1 MKRRLFAI
9 IFILFAFWGATAK
22 TKGDTLRLW
31 DYLVKIDIP
40 ENAIIKYNPYEEG
53 LFVLIYDP
61 YYTSIEKEGD
71 QMTMPPLITLFIG
84 GLTRIPLIDTSEAS
98 EYHKQNT
105 HQRQIT
111 YGVINNLYFKEIEDR
126 ETHIRLCYQYVPIKK
141 LRKYNHILNKVRI
154 RKIIDDPN

>member
-1 MKRRLFAI
+1 MKSRLIAI

-22 TKGDTLRLW
+22 TKEDTLRLW

-84 GLTRIPLIDTSEAS
+84 GLTRIPLIDTSEA
-98 EYHKQNT
+98 
-105 HQRQIT
+105 
-111 YGVINNLYFKEIEDR
+111 
-126 ETHIRLCYQYVPIKK
+126 
-141 LRKYNHILNKVRI
+141 
-154 RKIIDDPN
+154 

>member
-1 MKRRLFAI
+1 
-9 IFILFAFWGATAK
+9 
-22 TKGDTLRLW
+22 
-31 DYLVKIDIP
+31 
-40 ENAIIKYNPYEEG
+40 
-53 LFVLIYDP
+53 
-61 YYTSIEKEGD
+61 
-71 QMTMPPLITLFIG
+71 MTMPPLITLFIG

-126 ETHIRLCYQYVPIKK
+126 ETHIRLCYQYVPKKK